1 MTPVRDS
8 LFGVAAAAFF
18 VSALVRAEAAVVN
31 MKGDVRDH
39 GAPVTLGHR
48 VLPGTT
54 LTTGAGA
61 QVHLRFSDR
70 QQIVLDQNTAFGITD
85 FHYSADE
92 PQGDRATFD
101 LQRGAVRFIS
111 GAIGARNPDVVA
123 LRTPQATYSVR
134 GTDFMVALVN
144 PAYLKVLKGAVGVT
158 NFAGTVVF
166 GADSAAAVTSAS
178 AIAQPVFVARLPA
191 TASGAFSA
199 LAAVPTETA
208 VMQADVSGAAGAATS
223 AVPAPWID
231 VRSAIKL
238 GIYAALIGAALS
250 GGSSSATTHH

>member
-1 MTPVRDS
+1 MTPVRDT
-8 LFGVAAAAFF
+8 LFGFAAAAFF
-18 VSALVRAEAAVVN
+18 VSAQVHAEATVVN

-48 VLPGTT
+48 VLPGTI

-70 QQIVLDQNTAFGITD
+70 QQIVLDQNTAFRITD

-123 LRTPQATYSVR
+123 LRAPQATYSVR

-144 PAYLKVLKGAVGVT
+144 PAYLKVLEGAVGVT
-158 NFAGTVVF
+158 NLGGTVVF
-166 GADSAAAVTSAS
+166 GADTAAAVTSVS
-178 AIAQPVFVARLPA
+178 AIAQPVLVAGLPA
-191 TASGAFSA
+191 TASGPFST
-199 LAAVPTETA
+199 LAAVPTGTA
-208 VMQADVSGAAGAATS
+208 VMQADVPGVAGAATS
-223 AVPAPWID
+223 AVPAPGID

-250 GGSSSATTHH
+250 GTSSSTHH

>member
-1 MTPVRDS
+1 MTPVRDT
-8 LFGVAAAAFF
+8 LFGFAAAAFF
-18 VSALVRAEAAVVN
+18 VSVQVHAEATVVN

-61 QVHLRFSDR
+61 QAHLRFSDR
-70 QQIVLDQNTAFGITD
+70 QQIVLDQNTAFRITD
-85 FHYSADE
+85 FHYSAHE

-111 GAIGARNPDVVA
+111 GAIGARNPGVVA
-123 LRTPQATYSVR
+123 LRTSQATYSVR

-144 PAYLKVLKGAVGVT
+144 PAYLKVLEGAVGVT
-158 NFAGTVVF
+158 NFGGTVVF
-166 GADSAAAVTSAS
+166 GADSAAAVASAS
-178 AIAQPVFVARLPA
+178 AIAQPVFVTRLPA
-191 TASGAFSA
+191 TASGPFST
-199 LAAVPTETA
+199 LAAVPTGMA
-208 VMQADVSGAAGAATS
+208 VMQADVSGVAGAATR
-223 AVPAPWID
+223 AAPSPGID

-250 GGSSSATTHH
+250 GGSSATTHH